1 MKHRPEPD
9 IIRLSN
15 ISENRFL
22 TGQTEFGVENESSPQ
37 KTFSSLLFSSL
48 LFSSLLFSSLLF
60 SSAARAAGEGS
71 GRGPYVQA
79 DLAYAYEHI
88 THDYPEPAGAK
99 KGKISTV
106 SDYFRNIRTHSIHPR
121 VSVGYDF
128 GGWRIA
134 ADYARYRKWN
144 DSKYSVSIKELKE
157 NKGENI
163 NVAQYLKTENQE
175 NGSFHAVSSLGLSA
189 VYDFKLN
196 DKFKPYIGA
205 RVAYGHIRHQH
216 RSVEQETTIVTTY
229 LQSGKP
235 SPIIRGPTP
244 KPAHQES
251 NSIRRVGLGVIA
263 GVGFDITPNLT
274 LDAGYRYHNW
284 GRLENTRFKTH
295 EASLGVRY
303 RF

>member
-1 MKHRPEPD
+1 
-9 IIRLSN
+9 
-15 ISENRFL
+15 
-22 TGQTEFGVENESSPQ
+22 T
-37 KTFSSLLFSSL
+37 
-48 LFSSLLFSSLLF
+48 
-60 SSAARAAGEGS
+60 
-71 GRGPYVQA
+71 
-79 DLAYAYEHI
+79 
-88 THDYPEPAGAK
+88 
-99 KGKISTV
+99 ISTV

-144 DSKYSVSIKELKE
+144 NSKYSVSIKELKNN
-157 NKGENI
+157 NKKKKK
-163 NVAQYLKTENQE
+163 KTENQE

-205 RVAYGHIRHQH
+205 RVAYGHVRH
-216 RSVEQETTIVTTY
+216 SISTKKTTEFLTTA
-229 LQSGKP
+229 G
-235 SPIIRGPTP
+235 SPGVVPGGYKVSTTP
-244 KPAHQES
+244 GAHQES

>member
-1 MKHRPEPD
+1 MQPAKN
-9 IIRLSN
+9 LL
-15 ISENRFL
+15 F
-22 TGQTEFGVENESSPQ
+22 SSLL
-37 KTFSSLLFSSL
+37 FSSLLFSSL

-60 SSAARAAGEGS
+60 SSAAQAASEDG

-88 THDYPEPAGAK
+88 THDYPEPTAPNK
-99 KGKISTV
+99 NKISTV
-106 SDYFRNIRTHSIHPR
+106 SDYFRNIRTRSVHPR

-144 DSKYSVSIKELKE
+144 NNKYSVNIENVRIRKE
-157 NKGENI
+157 NGI
-163 NVAQYLKTENQE
+163 RIDRKTENQE

-205 RVAYGHIRHQH
+205 RVAYGHVRH
-216 RSVEQETTIVTTY
+216 SIDSTKKTIEFLTA
-229 LQSGKP
+229 P
-235 SPIIRGPTP
+235 SNAPNGASTNYDISP
-244 KPAHQES
+244 KTQNAHQES

-295 EASLGVRY
+295 EASLGMRY

>member
-1 MKHRPEPD
+1 MRSTK
-9 IIRLSN
+9 N
-15 ISENRFL
+15 F
-22 TGQTEFGVENESSPQ
+22 SSLL
-37 KTFSSLLFSSL
+37 FSSLLFSSL

-60 SSAARAAGEGS
+60 SSAARAAGEDH

-88 THDYPEPAGAK
+88 TRDYPKPTDPS

-128 GGWRIA
+128 GGWRVA

-144 DSKYSVSIKELKE
+144 NNKYSVNTKLVQTGGDKRLRNEKT
-157 NKGENI
+157 
-163 NVAQYLKTENQE
+163 LKTEHQE
-175 NGSFHAVSSLGLSA
+175 NGTFHAASSLGLSA
-189 VYDFKLN
+189 VYDFRPN
-196 DKFKPYIGA
+196 DKFKPYIGV
-205 RVAYGHIRHQH
+205 RVAYGHVRHGIDSTKKITGTLTAYPNDADAAATVYPDGHPQKN
-216 RSVEQETTIVTTY
+216 TY
-229 LQSGKP
+229 QK
-235 SPIIRGPTP
+235 
-244 KPAHQES
+244 S
-251 NSIRRVGLGVIA
+251 NSSRRLGFGAMA
-263 GVGFDITPNLT
+263 GVGIDVAPGLT

>member
-1 MKHRPEPD
+1 MQPAK
-9 IIRLSN
+9 N
-15 ISENRFL
+15 
-22 TGQTEFGVENESSPQ
+22 
-37 KTFSSLLFSSL
+37 
-48 LFSSLLFSSLLF
+48 LLFSSLLF
-60 SSAARAAGEGS
+60 SSAAQAASEGN

-88 THDYPEPAGAK
+88 TRDYPDAAGANQGK
-99 KGKISTV
+99 KISTV
-106 SDYFRNIRTHSIHPR
+106 SDYFRNIRTHSVHPR

-144 DSKYSVSIKELKE
+144 NNKYSVNTKEVLRNGNE
-157 NKGENI
+157 NSGGKLNI
-163 NVAQYLKTENQE
+163 QTRKTEHQE
-175 NGSFHAVSSLGLSA
+175 NGTFHAVSSLGLSA

-205 RVAYGHIRHQH
+205 RVAYGHVRH
-216 RSVEQETTIVTTY
+216 SIDSTKKTTRFLTSSY
-229 LQSGKP
+229 GGAKP
-235 SPIIRGPTP
+235 TVYPEGNTQD
-244 KPAHQES
+244 AHHQS

-263 GVGFDITPNLT
+263 GVGFGITPKLT

>member
-1 MKHRPEPD
+1 M
-9 IIRLSN
+9 
-15 ISENRFL
+15 
-22 TGQTEFGVENESSPQ
+22 
-37 KTFSSLLFSSL
+37 
-48 LFSSLLFSSLLF
+48 
-60 SSAARAAGEGS
+60 
-71 GRGPYVQA
+71 QA

-88 THDYPEPAGAK
+88 THDYPKPTGAK

-144 DSKYSVSIKELKE
+144 NNKYSVNIERVKEAHS
-157 NKGENI
+157 NRI
-163 NVAQYLKTENQE
+163 DVTQYLKTENQE
-175 NGSFHAVSSLGLSA
+175 NGTFHAVSSLGLSA

-205 RVAYGHIRHQH
+205 RVAYGHVRHQH
-216 RSVEQETTIVTTY
+216 RSVQQETTIVTTSR
-229 LQSGKP
+229 QSGKP
-235 SPIIRGPTP
+235 SVIVQSTIP

-251 NSIRRVGLGVIA
+251 DSIRRVGFGVMA
-263 GVGFDITPNLT
+263 GVGFDITPKLT

>member
-1 MKHRPEPD
+1 MQPAKN
-9 IIRLSN
+9 LL
-15 ISENRFL
+15 F
-22 TGQTEFGVENESSPQ
+22 SSLL
-37 KTFSSLLFSSL
+37 FSSLLFSSL

-60 SSAARAAGEGS
+60 SSAAQAASEGN

-88 THDYPEPAGAK
+88 TRDYPKPTDPS

-128 GGWRIA
+128 GGWRVA

-144 DSKYSVSIKELKE
+144 NNKYSV
-157 NKGENI
+157 NI
-163 NVAQYLKTENQE
+163 EKVQEVGKNRRDRKTENQE

-189 VYDFKLN
+189 VYDFRPN
-196 DKFKPYIGA
+196 DKFKPYIGV
-205 RVAYGHIRHQH
+205 RVAYGHVRHGIDSTKKITGTLTAYPNDADAAATVYPDGHPQKN
-216 RSVEQETTIVTTY
+216 TY
-229 LQSGKP
+229 QK
-235 SPIIRGPTP
+235 
-244 KPAHQES
+244 S
-251 NSIRRVGLGVIA
+251 NSSRRLGFGAMA
-263 GVGFDITPNLT
+263 GVGIDVAPGLT

>member
-1 MKHRPEPD
+1 MRPTK
-9 IIRLSN
+9 N
-15 ISENRFL
+15 F
-22 TGQTEFGVENESSPQ
+22 SSLL
-37 KTFSSLLFSSL
+37 FSSLLFSSL

-60 SSAARAAGEGS
+60 SSAAQAAGEDH

-79 DLAYAYEHI
+79 DLAYAAERI
-88 THDYPEPAGAK
+88 THDYPEATAQK
-99 KGKISTV
+99 KGTTISTV

-144 DSKYSVSIKELKE
+144 NNKYSVDIKELGRNDKTSSG
-157 NKGENI
+157 KKTHLNI
-163 NVAQYLKTENQE
+163 QTQKTERQE
-175 NGSFHAVSSLGLSA
+175 NGTFHAVSSLGLSTI
-189 VYDFKLN
+189 YDF
-196 DKFKPYIGA
+196 DTGSRFKPYIGV
-205 RVAYGHIRHQH
+205 RVAYGHVRHQVH
-216 RSVEQETTIVTTY
+216 SMEKETTAVTTY
-229 LQSGKP
+229 PSNGGTP
-235 SPIIRGPTP
+235 SPVVRGPTP
-244 KPAHQES
+244 KPAHHES
-251 NSIRRVGLGVIA
+251 RSISSLGFGAVA
-263 GVGFDITPNLT
+263 GVGIDITPNLT

>member
-1 MKHRPEPD
+1 MQPAKN
-9 IIRLSN
+9 LL
-15 ISENRFL
+15 F
-22 TGQTEFGVENESSPQ
+22 SSLL
-37 KTFSSLLFSSL
+37 FSSLLFSSL

-60 SSAARAAGEGS
+60 SSAAQAASEDN

-79 DLAYAYEHI
+79 DLAYAAERI
-88 THDYPEPAGAK
+88 THDYPKPTGAK
-99 KGKISTV
+99 KGTTISTV
-106 SDYFRNIRTHSIHPR
+106 SDYFRNIRTHSVHPR

-144 DSKYSVSIKELKE
+144 NSKYSVNIE
-157 NKGENI
+157 NVQIHKDNGNRI
-163 NVAQYLKTENQE
+163 DRKTENQE

-205 RVAYGHIRHQH
+205 RVAYGHVRH
-216 RSVEQETTIVTTY
+216 SIDSTKKTIEFLTAAGARGAAPTVY
-229 LQSGKP
+229 
-235 SPIIRGPTP
+235 SPYKNTQD
-244 KPAHQES
+244 AHQES

-263 GVGFDITPNLT
+263 GVGFDITPKLT
-274 LDAGYRYHNW
+274 LDTGYRYHYW

>member
-1 MKHRPEPD
+1 MRPTK
-9 IIRLSN
+9 N
-15 ISENRFL
+15 
-22 TGQTEFGVENESSPQ
+22 
-37 KTFSSLLFSSL
+37 FSSLLFSSL

-60 SSAARAAGEGS
+60 SSAAQAAGEDH

-88 THDYPEPAGAK
+88 THDYPEPTGAK
-99 KGKISTV
+99 KGKLSTV

-144 DSKYSVSIKELKE
+144 NNKYSVSIKELLRNDNASLPGGKRHL
-157 NKGENI
+157 NI
-163 NVAQYLKTENQE
+163 KTQKTEHRE
-175 NGSFHAVSSLGLSA
+175 NGTFHAASSLGLSTI
-189 VYDFKLN
+189 YDF
-196 DKFKPYIGA
+196 DTGSRFKPYIGM
-205 RVAYGHIRHQH
+205 RVAYGHVRHQV
-216 RSVEQETTIVTTY
+216 RSVQQETEIVTTY
-229 LQSGKP
+229 PKSGAPSSVPGAAVGKP
-235 SPIIRGPTP
+235 
-244 KPAHQES
+244 AYHES
-251 NSIRRVGLGVIA
+251 RSSRRLGFGAMA
-263 GVGFDITPNLT
+263 GVGIDVAPGLT
-274 LDAGYRYHNW
+274 LDAGYRYHYW

>member
-1 MKHRPEPD
+1 MHTADK
-9 IIRLSN
+9 
-15 ISENRFL
+15 
-22 TGQTEFGVENESSPQ
+22 
-37 KTFSSLLFSSL
+37 KLLFSSL

-60 SSAARAAGEGS
+60 FSSAAQAASEGN

-88 THDYPEPAGAK
+88 TRDYPDAAGANQGK
-99 KGKISTV
+99 KISTV

-144 DSKYSVSIKELKE
+144 NSKYSVNTKLVQTGGDTRLRNEKT
-157 NKGENI
+157 
-163 NVAQYLKTENQE
+163 LKTEHQE
-175 NGSFHAVSSLGLSA
+175 NGTFHAASSLGLSA
-189 VYDFKLN
+189 VYDF
-196 DKFKPYIGA
+196 DTGSRFKPYIGM
-205 RVAYGHIRHQH
+205 RVAYGHVRHQV
-216 RSVEQETTIVTTY
+216 RSVQQETVAVTTY
-229 LQSGKP
+229 PKEQGVKP
-235 SPIIRGPTP
+235 SVTTDAPIPRLP
-244 KPAHQES
+244 HHES
-251 NSIRRVGLGVIA
+251 RSISSLGFGAVA
-263 GVGFDITPNLT
+263 GVGIDVAPGLT
-274 LDAGYRYHNW
+274 LDAGYRYHYW

>member
-1 MKHRPEPD
+1 MQPAKN
-9 IIRLSN
+9 L
-15 ISENRFL
+15 L
-22 TGQTEFGVENESSPQ
+22 
-37 KTFSSLLFSSL
+37 FSSLLFSSL

-60 SSAARAAGEGS
+60 SSLLFSSLLFSSLLFPSAAQAASEGN

-88 THDYPEPAGAK
+88 TRDYPDAAGANQGK
-99 KGKISTV
+99 KISTV
-106 SDYFRNIRTHSIHPR
+106 SDYFRNIRTHSVHPR

-144 DSKYSVSIKELKE
+144 NNKYSVNIE
-157 NKGENI
+157 NVQIREDNGNRI
-163 NVAQYLKTENQE
+163 DRKTENQE

-205 RVAYGHIRHQH
+205 RVAYGHVRH
-216 RSVEQETTIVTTY
+216 SIDSTKKTIEFLTA
-229 LQSGKP
+229 P
-235 SPIIRGPTP
+235 SNAPNGASTNYDISP
-244 KPAHQES
+244 KTQNAHQES

-263 GVGFDITPNLT
+263 GVGFDITPKLT

>member
-1 MKHRPEPD
+1 M
-9 IIRLSN
+9 
-15 ISENRFL
+15 
-22 TGQTEFGVENESSPQ
+22 
-37 KTFSSLLFSSL
+37 
-48 LFSSLLFSSLLF
+48 
-60 SSAARAAGEGS
+60 
-71 GRGPYVQA
+71 QA

-88 THDYPEPAGAK
+88 TRDYPDAAGAN

-128 GGWRIA
+128 GSWRIA

-144 DSKYSVSIKELKE
+144 NNKYSVSIKEVLR
-157 NKGENI
+157 NKDNGNRTDR
-163 NVAQYLKTENQE
+163 KTENQE
-175 NGSFHAVSSLGLSA
+175 NGTFHAASSLGLSA
-189 VYDFKLN
+189 VYDF
-196 DKFKPYIGA
+196 DTGSRFKPYAGV
-205 RVAYGHIRHQH
+205 RVAYGHVRH
-216 RSVEQETTIVTTY
+216 SISTKKTTEFLTTA
-229 LQSGKP
+229 G
-235 SPIIRGPTP
+235 GPGVVPGSYKVSTTP
-244 KPAHQES
+244 GAHQES

>member
-1 MKHRPEPD
+1 
-9 IIRLSN
+9 
-15 ISENRFL
+15 
-22 TGQTEFGVENESSPQ
+22 Q

-48 LFSSLLFSSLLF
+48 LFSS
-60 SSAARAAGEGS
+60 AAQAASEDG

-79 DLAYAYEHI
+79 DLAYAAERI
-88 THDYPEPAGAK
+88 THDYPEPTGAK
-99 KGKISTV
+99 KGTTISTV

-144 DSKYSVSIKELKE
+144 NSKYSVSIKELKNN
-157 NKGENI
+157 NKKKKKK
-163 NVAQYLKTENQE
+163 KTENQE

-205 RVAYGHIRHQH
+205 RVAYGHVRH
-216 RSVEQETTIVTTY
+216 SISTKKTTEFLTTA
-229 LQSGKP
+229 G
-235 SPIIRGPTP
+235 SPGVVPGGYKVSTTP
-244 KPAHQES
+244 GAHQES

>member
-1 MKHRPEPD
+1 M
-9 IIRLSN
+9 
-15 ISENRFL
+15 SESK
-22 TGQTEFGVENESSPQ
+22 NESSPQ

-48 LFSSLLFSSLLF
+48 LFSS
-60 SSAARAAGEGS
+60 AAQAASEGN

-79 DLAYAYEHI
+79 DLAYAAERI
-88 THDYPEPAGAK
+88 THDYPEPTGAK
-99 KGKISTV
+99 KDKKISTV
-106 SDYFRNIRTHSIHPR
+106 SDYFRNIRTHSVHPR

-128 GGWRIA
+128 GSWRIA

-144 DSKYSVSIKELKE
+144 NSKYSVSIKELE
-157 NKGENI
+157 NNKKK
-163 NVAQYLKTENQE
+163 KTENQE

-205 RVAYGHIRHQH
+205 RVAYGHVRHSISTKKTTEFLTTAG
-216 RSVEQETTIVTTY
+216 RSGVVPGGYKVSTTP
-229 LQSGKP
+229 G
-235 SPIIRGPTP
+235 
-244 KPAHQES
+244 AHQES